1 MAIRAVVIMVL
12 TFVFGIVPATL
23 LVPFALV
30 IGATGMYALFVID
43 EAAPRVLP
51 SLLFVAAA
59 PLSVYGYVALF
70 HAAGDAVTPR
80 VAWWLCAGVVANA
93 IGIGVLAERM
103 TWFALDDW
111 FLLFAPLVVGCAHLI
126 RFAVKRLPARSR
138 R

>member
-1 MAIRAVVIMVL
+1 MPIRAAVIMVL

-30 IGATGMYALFVID
+30 MGAVGIFAFVVD
-43 EAAPRVLP
+43 EAGRVLL

-59 PLSVYGYVALF
+59 VLSVYGYVALF

-80 VAWWLCAGVVANA
+80 VAWWLGAGIVANA
-93 IGIGVLAERM
+93 IGIGGLGERM
-103 TWFALDDW
+103 RWFALDDW
-111 FLLFAPLVVGCAHLI
+111 FLLFGPLVVGCAHLI

-138 R
+138 C

>member
-1 MAIRAVVIMVL
+1 MPIRAVVIMVL
-12 TFVFGIVPATL
+12 TFAFGIVPATL

-30 IGATGMYALFVID
+30 IGATGMYALFVVD
-43 EAAPRVLP
+43 DAGRALL

-80 VAWWLCAGVVANA
+80 VAWWLGAGVVANA
-93 IGIGVLAERM
+93 IGIGVLGGRM
-103 TWFALDDW
+103 RWFALDDW

-126 RFAVKRLPARSR
+126 RFAFKRLPARSR
-138 R
+138 C